1 MTTVKGITKQV
12 VWVRPREDPV
22 FEQAI
27 FFLRDNARNVT
38 EQELLRQAGEAVQPQ
53 ERPLRL
59 RWLAASFFAGAGTA
73 GLAWL
78 LTVLL

>member
-1 MTTVKGITKQV
+1 MVKGVSRQV
-12 VWVRPREDPV
+12 VMVRPKDDAV

-27 FFLRDNARNVT
+27 FFLRENAAEVT
-38 EQELLRQAGEAVQPQ
+38 EQELLRQAGEAVQPK
-53 ERPLRL
+53 ERVLRPGH
-59 RWLAASFFAGAGTA
+59 LAASFLAGAGTA